1 MKNNE
6 KTGRSVEQH
15 WQKELAQQGQK
26 RGRDRF
32 KQRKK
37 REMKR
42 KHMREGKDS
51 TENAEWMPA
60 PVAGSWISIRRTH
73 G

>member
-6 KTGRSVEQH
+6 KTGISVEQH

-51 TENAEWMPA
+51 TENAE
-60 PVAGSWISIRRTH
+60 
-73 G
+73 

>member
-15 WQKELAQQGQK
+15 WHKKLAQQGQK

-37 REMKR
+37 REMKKICER
-42 KHMREGKDS
+42 RERLNRECGM
-51 TENAEWMPA
+51 NARSRGRL
-60 PVAGSWISIRRTH
+60 VDQH
-73 G
+73 

>member
-15 WQKELAQQGQK
+15 WQKELASQGQK

-42 KHMREGKDS
+42 KHMREGKGS
-51 TENAEWMPA
+51 TENGTPA
-60 PVAGSWISIRRTH
+60 PVAGSWINIRRTH